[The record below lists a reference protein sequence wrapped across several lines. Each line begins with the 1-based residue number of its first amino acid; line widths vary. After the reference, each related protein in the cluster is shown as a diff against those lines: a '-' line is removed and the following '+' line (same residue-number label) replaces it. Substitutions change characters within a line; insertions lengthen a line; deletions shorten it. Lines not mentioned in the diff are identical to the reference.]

1 MFINLFISFDSYELT
16 NCIFLVPDVET
27 HFCENGISSTWV
39 DESSNKRGGAVG
51 QVIAE
56 YSTRKSY
63 SYGEYQCRAK
73 CDNHGAWAYNW
84 QKIGSHGCRCYG
96 KAAADSLTLEVNSDW
111 KFCRKNEGNLNKEL
125 LPELNLYHNRFQIND
140 S

>member
-1 MFINLFISFDSYELT
+1 MTFISFDTYELT
-16 NCIFLVPDVET
+16 NRIFLVPDVET
-27 HFCENGISSTWV
+27 HICENGFSSSWGTEAGQGV
-39 DESSNKRGGAVG
+39 KRGGGVG

-56 YSTRKSY
+56 YNTRKSY

-73 CDNHGAWAYNW
+73 CDDHGAWAYNW
-84 QKIGSHGCRCYG
+84 QKIGNHACRCYG

-125 LPELNLYHNRFQIND
+125 LPELNLLLNN
-140 S
+140 